1 MSNSACL
8 RQSSVLIGCLIVFNA
23 RVGLIDGATTGVSAS
38 PFGPDVIGELAHVT
52 DTGRAE

>member
-8 RQSSVLIGCLIVFNA
+8 RQFSVLMGCLIVFNA
-23 RVGLIDGATTGVSAS
+23 LVGLIDGATAGISAS
-38 PFGPDVIGELAHVT
+38 PLSPNVIGELAHVT